1 MVRIARE
8 TSWHQSISLIGMRM
22 SSDVWVVLRVAQG
35 IELELVDAVRQ
46 EINEL
51 TDSAFIA
58 MGGQQDKFFE
68 EKGDSTN
75 SLWKTRAN
83 QSCVYISSS
92 IRCLVW
98 LATNAEQSLL
108 LQAVLISWC
117 IKTVGIIIQSVYSF
131 ASLGGNCG
139 SDSLVVRTI
148 IYVWMEAGDV
158 IIFNGLV
165 WHSGLSNDIDSC
177 VVFMYFDYEPFFIT
191 EEILLADPNAD
202 PSRFGFTK
210 IYSKEKWQQFSVY
223 AESDQKLLNIQD
235 LSDIR
240 AAPTAILHALIPHD
254 QWTLDK

>member
-1 MVRIARE
+1 MTALVRQRKEPALKRIARAESEQKESEKKGQAVKRQRDAMVRIARE

-98 LATNAEQSLL
+98 MATNAEQSLL
-108 LQAVLISWC
+108 LQAVLIS
-117 IKTVGIIIQSVYSF
+117 
-131 ASLGGNCG
+131 
-139 SDSLVVRTI
+139 
-148 IYVWMEAGDV
+148 
-158 IIFNGLV
+158 
-165 WHSGLSNDIDSC
+165 
-177 VVFMYFDYEPFFIT
+177 
-191 EEILLADPNAD
+191 
-202 PSRFGFTK
+202 
-210 IYSKEKWQQFSVY
+210 
-223 AESDQKLLNIQD
+223 
-235 LSDIR
+235 
-240 AAPTAILHALIPHD
+240 
-254 QWTLDK
+254 